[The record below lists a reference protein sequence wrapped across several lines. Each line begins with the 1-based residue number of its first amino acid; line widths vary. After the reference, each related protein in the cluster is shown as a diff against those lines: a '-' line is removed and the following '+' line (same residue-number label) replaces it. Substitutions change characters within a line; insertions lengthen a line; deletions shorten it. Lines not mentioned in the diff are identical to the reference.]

1 MKLSSRRAVISAILA
16 SATVASPLSAL
27 AAAPSAA
34 VATPRFGS
42 WGFDLAGRDTS
53 VAPGADFFDYANGTY
68 VKALVIPPDRSRY
81 GSFDAL
87 SERSVDQVRVVL
99 ETAAADPTAK
109 GDQAMIGAFY
119 RAFMDEAR
127 VEALDAQPLARD
139 LEEIRNA
146 QDRNAL
152 AALMGRAARSYFSG
166 VFGGGIGSDFK
177 APDRYAV
184 FLGQAGLGLPDRDY
198 YLLPKYA
205 EKKARYQAYVVQTLS
220 SIGWPDP
227 GGQAKAIVDFET
239 SIAQASWSR
248 VEQRDPVKS
257 YNPMSPAELAAFA
270 PGFPWR
276 AFLGAAD
283 LGPVGRVIVA
293 EKSAFPQIAALY
305 AATPIETLRA
315 WMAFSLADNAAPYLS
330 KRFADAHFEMHGKV
344 LSGQPQEKPRWKRAA
359 AVLDAQVGEAVGR
372 AYVARYFPPESK
384 AKIVSLIADLR
395 SALAARIQR
404 VDWMSPATKAK
415 AVQKLAQLTVKVAY
429 PDKWRDY
436 GGLTVTANDLYGDV
450 QRASA
455 FEWARQLKRLNDPVD
470 RQEWGMTPQTVN
482 AYYNPLQN
490 EIVFPAA
497 ILQPPFFDPA
507 ADPAVNYG
515 GIGGVIGH
523 EMTHGFDDQ
532 GRQFDGSGALADW
545 WAPEDAAK
553 FVAQTRRLGAQYSAF
568 EPLPGAHVNGDLT
581 MGENIAD
588 LGGLLIALD
597 AYHLSLNGKPAPV
610 LDGLSGDQR
619 FFLGAAQVWR
629 SAIRDDDQRRRLAVD
644 PHSPSRFRSNGPVR
658 NIDAWYAAFDV
669 KPSDAMYLPPE
680 QRVRIW

>member
-1 MKLSSRRAVISAILA
+1 
-16 SATVASPLSAL
+16 
-27 AAAPSAA
+27 
-34 VATPRFGS
+34 
-42 WGFDLAGRDTS
+42 
-53 VAPGADFFDYANGTY
+53 
-68 VKALVIPPDRSRY
+68 
-81 GSFDAL
+81 
-87 SERSVDQVRVVL
+87 
-99 ETAAADPTAK
+99 
-109 GDQAMIGAFY
+109 
-119 RAFMDEAR
+119 
-127 VEALDAQPLARD
+127 
-139 LEEIRNA
+139 
-146 QDRNAL
+146 
-152 AALMGRAARSYFSG
+152 
-166 VFGGGIGSDFK
+166 
-177 APDRYAV
+177 
-184 FLGQAGLGLPDRDY
+184 
-198 YLLPKYA
+198 
-205 EKKARYQAYVVQTLS
+205 
-220 SIGWPDP
+220 
-227 GGQAKAIVDFET
+227 
-239 SIAQASWSR
+239 
-248 VEQRDPVKS
+248 
-257 YNPMSPAELAAFA
+257 
-270 PGFPWR
+270 
-276 AFLGAAD
+276 
-283 LGPVGRVIVA
+283 
-293 EKSAFPQIAALY
+293 
-305 AATPIETLRA
+305 
-315 WMAFSLADNAAPYLS
+315 MAFSLADNAAPYLS

-359 AVLDAQVGEAVGR
+359 AVLDSQVGEAVGQ

-384 AKIVSLIADLR
+384 AKIVALITDLR

-404 VDWMSPATKAK
+404 VDWMSPATKDK

-436 GGLTVTANDLYGDV
+436 SGLTVTAGDLYGDV
-450 QRASA
+450 ERASA
-455 FEWARQLKRLNDPVD
+455 FEWARQVKRRNGPVD

-482 AYYNPLQN
+482 AYYNPLAN

-553 FVAQTRRLGAQYSAF
+553 FVARTRRLAAQYSAF

-669 KPSDAMYLPPE
+669 KPSDAMYLPPD